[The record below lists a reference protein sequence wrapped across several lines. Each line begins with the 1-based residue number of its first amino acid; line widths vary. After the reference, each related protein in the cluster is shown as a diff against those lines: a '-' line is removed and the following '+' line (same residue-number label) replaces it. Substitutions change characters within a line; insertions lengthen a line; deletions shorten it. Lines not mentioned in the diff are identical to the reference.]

1 MKTEE
6 LNRLIKE
13 KLGKRG
19 IFDYRIDSMK
29 IEDGNYSVARNGEL
43 EYEQCISV
51 NVTPLATVKNI
62 KVNIIITPTKKNM

>member
-1 MKTEE
+1 METKE

-19 IFDYRIDSMK
+19 IFEYKIDGMK
-29 IEDGNYSVARNGEL
+29 IEDGNFSVASNGEL

-51 NVTPLATVKNI
+51 NITPLATIKNI
-62 KVNIIITPTKKNM
+62 KINIIITPNKNN